1 MATILGGVIAIL
13 SFLLGIYF
21 IIETLVIDN
30 PVEGWASTAVAV
42 FFLGGVQLVGLG
54 ALGEY
59 VGRMFITVNRRS
71 QFVVRETVGRPPTS
85 S

>member
-1 MATILGGVIAIL
+1 MATVAGGVIALL
-13 SFLLGIYF
+13 SFLLGTYYIVETVV
-21 IIETLVIDN
+21 IEN
-30 PVEGWASTAVAV
+30 PVEGWASTTVAV

-71 QFVVRETVGRPPTS
+71 QFVVKETTRP
-85 S
+85 